1 MKILAIVQAR
11 TRSTRFPNKVLQK
24 IEGKPLIELLFS
36 RLARSKALNEII
48 LATSNLAND
57 NLLVDLVKNL
67 GFGVYRGSENDVLSR
82 YYQAAKYKKADVV
95 VRITGDCPLID
106 SNIVDQVINKFFRD
120 QVDYCS
126 NVDPPMY
133 PDGLDVEV
141 FNFQA
146 LEKSYNLAQK
156 ENYREHVT
164 TFIRE
169 SNEFK
174 KSSLGYHTDLSSLRW
189 TVDELVDFEVIK
201 KIFEYFRP
209 NIYFSWLKV
218 LDLYNKHSE
227 IFFINRHLIRNEG
240 MNMNTGPKLWKRAK
254 TLIPGGNMLLSKRSE
269 MFLSNQWPAYYS
281 KTEGCKIWDLDGKE
295 YIDTFLMGVGTNT
308 LGYSHSE
315 VDNAV
320 RNVIDTGNMST
331 FNAPEEIY
339 LAEKLIQLHPW
350 ANMVRFARSE
360 REANA
365 IAIQVSCAASGK
377 DKIAICRHYDC
388 YLSGNLSED
397 DNLLAEL
404 RPNSVSKNLRNTV
417 FPFEYNRFDELEKL
431 IQQNEIGVIKMEIS
445 RNLDPED
452 NFLHKVR
459 KLATD
464 KKIVLIFD
472 ECISGFRQT
481 YGGLHKFY
489 GVEPDMA
496 IFGKALGNGYAITAV
511 IGKREIMEAA
521 QTTFISSIFWTERI
535 GVVAGLKTL
544 EVMERERSWEKITA
558 IGNDVKDRW
567 RKLALK
573 YSIDIDVWDLPAL
586 ASFTFRSENATTYK
600 TLITQEMLKN
610 KFLAGNS
617 FYACTKHTLE
627 IIDQYFEFL
636 DPIFSMIKE
645 CEESKKHKLIL
656 KNSICD
662 SSFKK
667 LNMQ

>member
-11 TRSTRFPNKVLQK
+11 TRSTRFPNKVLEK

-36 RLARSKALNEII
+36 RLARSKMLNEII
-48 LATSNLAND
+48 LATSNLASD
-57 NLLVDLVKNL
+57 NLLADFVKNL
-67 GFGVYRGSENDVLSR
+67 GFGIYRGSENDVLDR
-82 YYQAAKYKKADVV
+82 YYQAAKYKKADVI
-95 VRITGDCPLID
+95 VRITGDCPLVD

-126 NVDPPMY
+126 NITPPMY

-141 FNFQA
+141 FNFQT
-146 LEKSYNLAQK
+146 LKKSYNWAQ
-156 ENYREHVT
+156 EECYREHVT
-164 TFIRE
+164 PFIRE

-174 KSSLGYHTDLSSLRW
+174 KSSLGYHTDLSFLRW
-189 TVDELVDFEVIK
+189 TVDELADLEVVK
-201 KIFEYFRP
+201 KIFKHFNP
-209 NIYFSWLKV
+209 NIYFSWLEV

-227 IFFINRHLIRNEG
+227 IFSINRHLIRNEG
-240 MNMNTGPKLWKRAK
+240 MNMSTGPKLWRRAK
-254 TLIPGGNMLLSKRSE
+254 TLIPGCSMLLSKRLE
-269 MFLSNQWPAYYS
+269 MFLPDQWPTYYS
-281 KTEGCKIWDLDGKE
+281 KTEGCKVWDLDGKE
-295 YIDTFLMGVGTNT
+295 YIDTFLMGVGTNI

-350 ANMVRFARSE
+350 ADMVRFARSE

-365 IAIQVSCAASGK
+365 IAIQVSRAASGK
-377 DKIAICRHYDC
+377 YKVAICRYHDC
-388 YLSGNLSED
+388 YLSANLCED
-397 DNLLAEL
+397 DNLFTEL
-404 RPNSVSKNLRNTV
+404 ESNRVSKNLSKTV
-417 FPFEYNRFDELEKL
+417 FSFQYNRFDELEKL

-445 RNLDPED
+445 RSPDPED

-496 IFGKALGNGYAITAV
+496 VFGKALGNGYAITAV

-521 QTTFISSIFWTERI
+521 QTTISSTFGTERI

-544 EVMERERSWEKITA
+544 EVMERERSWEKITE
-558 IGNDVKDRW
+558 IGNNIKDRW

-573 YSIDIDVWDLPAL
+573 YNINIDIWGLPAL
-586 ASFTFRSENATTYK
+586 ASFTFQSENAIAYK
-600 TLITQEMLKN
+600 TLIIQEMLKN
-610 KFLAGNS
+610 RFLAGNS
-617 FYACTKHTLE
+617 FYACTEHTSE
-627 IIDQYFEFL
+627 IIDQYSEFL
-636 DPIFSMIKE
+636 DPIFSMIRE
-645 CEESKKHKLIL
+645 CEDGKDINLFL
-656 KNSICD
+656 KDSICH

-667 LNMQ
+667 LYNL

>member
-24 IEGKPLIELLFS
+24 IKGKSLIELLFS
-36 RLARSKALNEII
+36 RLARSKMLNEVI

-57 NLLVDLVKNL
+57 NLLVDVVKNL

-82 YYQAAKYKKADVV
+82 YYTAAKYKKADVV

-106 SNIVDQVINKFFRD
+106 SNLVDQVINKFFRD

-133 PDGLDVEV
+133 PDGLDIEV

-146 LEKSYNLAQK
+146 LEKSYHLAQK

-164 TFIRE
+164 PFIRK

-189 TVDELVDFEVIK
+189 TVDELVDLEVVKKVFEH
-201 KIFEYFRP
+201 FHP
-209 NIYFSWLKV
+209 NIYFSWLDV
-218 LDLYNKHSE
+218 LDLYNKYSE
-227 IFFINRHLIRNEG
+227 IFSINRHLIRNEG
-240 MNMNTGPKLWKRAK
+240 MNINTGPKLWKRAK

-269 MFLSNQWPAYYS
+269 MFLPNRWPAYYS

-295 YIDTFLMGVGTNT
+295 YIDTFLMGVGTNI
-308 LGYSHSE
+308 LGYSHLE
-315 VDNAV
+315 IDNAV
-320 RNVIDTGNMST
+320 RSVIDTGNMST

-360 REANA
+360 SEANA
-365 IAIQVSCAASGK
+365 IAIQVSRAASGK
-377 DKIAICRHYDC
+377 DKVAICRYHDC
-388 YLSGNLSED
+388 YLSANLYED
-397 DNLLAEL
+397 DNLFTEL
-404 RPNSVSKNLRNTV
+404 ESNRVSKNLSKTV
-417 FPFEYNRFDELEKL
+417 FSFQYNRFDELKKL

-445 RNLDPED
+445 RNPDPEN

-496 IFGKALGNGYAITAV
+496 VFGKALGNGYAITAI

-521 QTTFISSIFWTERI
+521 QTTFIGSTSWTERI

-558 IGNDVKDRW
+558 IGNHVKDRW
-567 RKLALK
+567 KKLALK

-586 ASFTFRSENATTYK
+586 ASFTFRSKNAIAYK
-600 TLITQEMLKN
+600 TLVTQEMLKN
-610 KFLAGNS
+610 RFLAGNS
-617 FYACTKHTLE
+617 FYACTEHTLE

-636 DPIFSMIKE
+636 DPIFSLIRE
-645 CEESKKHKLIL
+645 CEDSKDVSLFL
-656 KNSICD
+656 KDSICHT
-662 SSFKK
+662 SFKK